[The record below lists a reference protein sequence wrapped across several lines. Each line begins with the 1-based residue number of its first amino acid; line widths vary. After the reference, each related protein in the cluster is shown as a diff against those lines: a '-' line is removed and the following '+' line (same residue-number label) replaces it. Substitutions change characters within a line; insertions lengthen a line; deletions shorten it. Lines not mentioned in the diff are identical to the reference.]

1 MRELVNILGLSYGYH
16 DAAACLVRD
25 GIPLAAAEEERFSRI
40 KHDARFPARAA
51 AYCLNYCGI
60 KSDAIDAI
68 AFYEKPAKKLE
79 RVLQIGKHYS
89 RHPNRNLINQLSH
102 AIISG
107 LNVEDEI
114 REAFDYCGPIYYSEH
129 HLSHASATFFS
140 SPFEDAAILTLDGVG
155 EWATTAEFYGAAGR
169 IEARREIRYP
179 HSLGLFYSAIT
190 SHLGFDVNEDE
201 YKVMGL
207 ASYGSRTYR
216 ACFDDLITIND
227 DGSFS
232 LNLKYFSFM
241 YDAGRMYSDD
251 LEVLLGPARRKG
263 EPIDQRHRDIA
274 SSLQGAIEEAVVALA
289 RSIHPRS
296 GSKNLCLAGGVAQNC
311 VANTKLLTDSG
322 FDNIF
327 IQPAPGDSGA
337 AMGAALWAS
346 HQVLN
351 HPRRITE
358 HSALLGPEY
367 SDDEILGELAKFNLK
382 FERLNEDDLCAKV
395 AAMIAN
401 DLIVGW
407 FQGRME
413 FGPRALGGRSILA
426 NSTSPHMK
434 DILNSRVKFREEFR
448 PFAPAVIEE
457 ATSQYFDMSRHSSF
471 MLFTPKVLSHR
482 RAEIPA
488 VTHVDGT
495 ARVQTVSKYHQPLF
509 HQLISSFGQITGTPI
524 VINTSFNIRGEAI
537 VCTPE
542 DAIKCFLGTD
552 IDFLAIGS
560 FLVSKV

>member
-1 MRELVNILGLSYGYH
+1 MNILGLSYGCH

-25 GIPLAAAEEERFSRI
+25 GVPLAAVEEERFSRI
-40 KHDARFPARAA
+40 KHDSRFPARAA
-51 AYCLNYCGI
+51 AYCLSYGGI
-60 KSDAIDAI
+60 KSDALDAI
-68 AFYEKPAKKLE
+68 VFYEKPAKKLE
-79 RVLQIGKHYS
+79 RIFQIGKHYS
-89 RHPNRNLINQLSH
+89 GYPNRKLNSQLSA

-114 REAFDYCGPIYYSEH
+114 RNALDYSGSIYYCEH

-140 SPFEDAAILTLDGVG
+140 SPFESAAILTLDGVG

-169 IEARREIRYP
+169 VEERREIRYP
-179 HSLGLFYSAIT
+179 HSLGLFYSTIT
-190 SHLGFDVNEDE
+190 SYLGFDVNEDE

-207 ASYGSRTYR
+207 ASYGSQTHR
-216 ACFDDLITIND
+216 ACFDELITINNN
-227 DGSFS
+227 GSFS

-241 YDAGRMYSDD
+241 YDADRMYSDD
-251 LEVLLGPARRKG
+251 LEVLLGPARRRG

-274 SSLQGAIEEAVVALA
+274 ASLQGAIEDSVVALA
-289 RSIHPRS
+289 RSIHLRS
-296 GSKNLCLAGGVAQNC
+296 GSRNLCLAGGVAQNC
-311 VANTKLLTDSG
+311 VANTKVLTDSG

-337 AMGAALWAS
+337 AMGAALWAN

-351 HPRRITE
+351 YPRRITD
-358 HSALLGPEY
+358 HSALLGPEF
-367 SDDEILGELAKFNLK
+367 SDDEILNELGKFNLK
-382 FERLNEDDLCAKV
+382 FERLNECELCDKV

-413 FGPRALGGRSILA
+413 FGPRALGSRSILA
-426 NSTSPHMK
+426 NPTSPLMK

-448 PFAPAVIEE
+448 PFAPAVLEDAASE
-457 ATSQYFDMSRHSSF
+457 YFDLPRHSRF

-482 RAEIPA
+482 RVEIPA

-495 ARVQTVSKYHQPLF
+495 ARVQTVSKSRQPLF
-509 HQLISSFGQITGTPI
+509 YQLISSFGRITGTPI

>member
-1 MRELVNILGLSYGYH
+1 MRDHVNILGLSYGYH

-25 GIPLAAAEEERFSRI
+25 GGAIAAAEEERFSRI
-40 KHDARFPARAA
+40 KHDPKFPTRAA
-51 AYCLNYCGI
+51 SYCLKQGGI
-60 KSDAIDAI
+60 KSDSLDAI
-68 AFYEKPAKKLE
+68 VFYEKPAKKLE
-79 RVLQIGKHYS
+79 RILQIGKHYFGC
-89 RHPNRNLINQLSH
+89 PNQKLINQLSP

-107 LNVEDEI
+107 LNVEYDI
-114 REAFDYCGPIYYSEH
+114 RDQFDYSGPIYFCEH
-129 HLSHASATFFS
+129 HLSHASATFYS
-140 SPFEDAAILTLDGVG
+140 SPFDDAAILTLDGVG
-155 EWATTAEFYGAAGR
+155 EWATTAEFYGAAKR
-169 IEARREIRYP
+169 IVAHREIRYP
-179 HSLGLFYSAIT
+179 HSLGLLYSAIT
-190 SHLGFDVNEDE
+190 SYLGFDVNEDE

-216 ACFDDLITIND
+216 ACFDEIITIND

-232 LNLKYFSFM
+232 LNLQFFSFM
-241 YDAGRMYSDD
+241 YDAGKMYSDN

-263 EPIDQRHRDIA
+263 EPIIERHRDIA
-274 SSLQGAIEEAVVALA
+274 ASLQGAIEDAVVALA
-289 RSIHPRS
+289 HSIRVRS
-296 GSKNLCLAGGVAQNC
+296 GAKNLCLAGGVAQNC
-311 VANTKLLTDSG
+311 VANTMVLTDSG
-322 FDNIF
+322 FENIF

-346 HQVLN
+346 HQVFN

-358 HSALLGPEY
+358 HSALLGPEF
-367 SDDEILGELAKFNLK
+367 SNEEILQELAEFNLR
-382 FERLNEDDLCAKV
+382 FERLNESDLCNKV
-395 AAMIAN
+395 AAIIAS

-426 NSTSPHMK
+426 NATSPRMK

-457 ATSQYFDMSRHSSF
+457 AASEYFNLSRHSRF

-482 RAEIPA
+482 QSEIPS

-495 ARVQTVSKYHQPLF
+495 ARVQTVSRSHQPLF
-509 HQLISSFGQITGTPI
+509 HKLISSFGRITGTPI

-537 VCTPE
+537 VCTPK

>member
-1 MRELVNILGLSYGYH
+1 MNVLGLSYGYH

-25 GIPLAAAEEERFSRI
+25 GVPLAAAEEERFSRS
-40 KHDARFPARAA
+40 KHDSRFPARSA
-51 AYCLNYCGI
+51 AYCLNAGGI
-60 KSDAIDAI
+60 KPAALDAIV
-68 AFYEKPAKKLE
+68 FYEKPAKKLE
-79 RVLQIGKHYS
+79 RILQIGNHYK
-89 RHPNRNLINQLSH
+89 RLNRKLLTQPAPAILFGLNAEDDIRIAFDFNGPVYFCEHHFSH
-102 AIISG
+102 A
-107 LNVEDEI
+107 
-114 REAFDYCGPIYYSEH
+114 AAC
-129 HLSHASATFFS
+129 FFT
-140 SPFEDAAILTLDGVG
+140 SPFQDAAILTMDGVG
-155 EWATTAEFYGAAGR
+155 EWATTAEFVGSAGR
-169 IEARREIRYP
+169 IEARREIIYP

-190 SHLGFDVNEDE
+190 SYLGFDVNEDE

-207 ASYGSRTYR
+207 ASYGSRTYQ
-216 ACFDDLITIND
+216 ASFDDIITIND

-241 YDAGRMYSDD
+241 YDSSRMYSDD
-251 LEVLLGPARRKG
+251 LQRLLGPARRKG
-263 EPIDQRHRDIA
+263 EPIEQRHKDIA
-274 SSLQGAIEEAVVALA
+274 ASLQCAIEDAVVALA
-289 RSIHPRS
+289 RSIRLSS
-296 GSKNLCLAGGVAQNC
+296 GSRNLCSAGGVAQNC

-322 FDNIF
+322 FDHVF

-337 AMGAALWAS
+337 AIGAALWAS

-351 HPRRITE
+351 YPRQITE
-358 HSALLGPEY
+358 HTALLGPEF
-367 SDDEILGELAKFNLK
+367 SNDEISTVLAKFNLGS
-382 FERLNEDDLCAKV
+382 EYLDESDLCNKV

-413 FGPRALGGRSILA
+413 FGPRALGSRSILA
-426 NSTSPHMK
+426 NPTSPQMK

-448 PFAPAVIEE
+448 PFAPAVLEE
-457 ATSQYFDMSRHSSF
+457 VASQYFDLAGDSRF
-471 MLFTPKVLSHR
+471 MLFTPNVLSHR

-495 ARVQTVSKYHQPLF
+495 ARVQTVSRSQQPLF